1 MKKYLLYILLICC
14 LACSEKKADKS
25 SSKKSAFK
33 LEVFQADHHS
43 YGFEIRKGQKLV
55 SRQESIPLAGRKE
68 GFRSPKDARKVGEL
82 MIRKLEQGALS
93 PTVSQRELDSLQIR
107 Y

>member
-1 MKKYLLYILLICC
+1 MDKYLLYILLLCC
-14 LACSEKKADKS
+14 LGCSEKKTGNGRQ
-25 SSKKSAFK
+25 SKKVFQ

-43 YGFEIRKGQKLV
+43 YGFEIRKDQELV
-55 SRQESIPLAGRKE
+55 IRQETVPGPDRKE

-82 MIRKLEQGALS
+82 TLRKLEQGHDPPL
-93 PTVSQRELDSLQIR
+93 VSQRELDSLQIR

>member
-1 MKKYLLYILLICC
+1 MKKYLLYSLLISC
-14 LACSEKKADKS
+14 LACSEKKADRESRKN
-25 SSKKSAFK
+25 AFK
-33 LEVFQADHHS
+33 LEIFQADHHS
-43 YGFEIRKGQKLV
+43 YGFEIRKGQELIT
-55 SRQESIPLAGRKE
+55 RQESVPLARIKE

-93 PTVSQRELDSLQIR
+93 PSVSQRELDSLQIR

>member
-1 MKKYLLYILLICC
+1 MEKYLLYLLILCC
-14 LACSEKKADKS
+14 LGCTDKKTEKGRQHKT
-25 SSKKSAFK
+25 AFK

-43 YGFEIRKGQKLV
+43 YGFEIRKDQELV
-55 SRQESIPLAGRKE
+55 TRQESIPLAGRKE

-82 MIRKLEQGALS
+82 MILKLEQGHF
-93 PTVSQRELDSLQIR
+93 PPPVSQRELDSLQIR

>member
-1 MKKYLLYILLICC
+1 MHKYLLHFLLLCC
-14 LACSEKKADKS
+14 LGCSEKKSENGRQRAK
-25 SSKKSAFK
+25 AFQ

-43 YGFEIRKGQKLV
+43 YGFEIRKDQELV
-55 SRQESIPLAGRKE
+55 IRQESIPGSKRKE

-82 MIRKLEQGALS
+82 MIRKLDQGHFPPS
-93 PTVSQRELDSLQIR
+93 VSQRELDSLQIR

>member
-1 MKKYLLYILLICC
+1 MKKYLLYFLFIGC
-14 LACSEKKADKS
+14 LACSENEADRKS
-25 SSKKSAFK
+25 RKNAFK

-43 YGFEIRKGQKLV
+43 YGFEIRKGQELIT
-55 SRQESIPLAGRKE
+55 RQESVPLARIKE

-82 MIRKLEQGALS
+82 TIRKLEQGHDPPL
-93 PTVSQRELDSLQIR
+93 VSKRELDSLQIR